1 MFPSGTVLADKYRV
15 DGMLGEGGMGVVVAA
30 THLGLGHA
38 VAIKV
43 LLPELM
49 ANAAIVERFA
59 REARASAKLRGEH
72 VCRVSDVGVLGSGAP
87 YIVMEL
93 LHGRDLG
100 SMLRERGPLP
110 VPLAVDYLLQACLGI
125 AEAHAYGI
133 VHRDLKSANVFV
145 TQRPDGSALVKVL
158 DFGIAKAPGEA
169 GDHSLTTTQAV
180 MGSPSYMSPEQMRA
194 TRDVDARSDLWSLG
208 VMLFELVTGRVPFAA
223 ESITALA
230 VMVTTEPTPS
240 LVADGHAELDGVLA
254 RALAKSPAGRFQDIA
269 QLARALAP
277 FGGPTAHDTA
287 NAVARVLSPQPPTII
302 AHVGGA
308 PGSGSSGSVPVT
320 IPHPT
325 TLATGAGGRVT
336 LQPAR
341 RPGMVVYAV
350 VGLALAGVAASI
362 VGLAIE
368 GGRTSTRASSVPPA
382 VVPPAVVLPAVV
394 LPALPLDA
402 AALDAPVPPDAAIAP
417 DAASARAPAKT
428 QKHHDHQRPHPGDQ
442 EDIGA
447 TRN

>member
-308 PGSGSSGSVPVT
+308 PVT
-320 IPHPT
+320 GRNPT

-368 GGRTSTRASSVPPA
+368 GGRTSTRASSG
-382 VVPPAVVLPAVV
+382 PPAVVLPAVV
-394 LPALPLDA
+394 LPELPLDA

-417 DAASARAPAKT
+417 DAASAPAPEKT
-428 QKHHDHQRPHPGDQ
+428 HKHHDHQRPHPGGQ